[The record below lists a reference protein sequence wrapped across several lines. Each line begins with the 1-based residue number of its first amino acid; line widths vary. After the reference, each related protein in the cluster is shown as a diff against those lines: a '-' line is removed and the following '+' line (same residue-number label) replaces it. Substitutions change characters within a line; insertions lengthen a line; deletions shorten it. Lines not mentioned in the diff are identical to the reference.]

1 MRLFITGLLL
11 FVANLTYAQ
20 IPTYYNDVDLTL
32 TGTAL
37 KNALATKITTTHT
50 NFLSYTPGVWE
61 ALMVT
66 DEDPSNASNVLLIY
80 GYNDGDG
87 NYVTDRSRGKTLN
100 GGTPGTHWN
109 REHTYPKSLGTPNL
123 GTSGP
128 GSDAHHLRPSDVTM
142 NSNRGSLKFIDGSGN
157 AAVTGSG
164 WYPGDEWKGDVA
176 RMIMYMYVRYGTRC
190 LPSNVAI
197 GTTNSIDSNMI
208 DLLLEWNVEDP
219 VSDFEKDR
227 NTYHE
232 NTSNT
237 YAQGNRNPFID
248 NPAFATSIWG
258 GTQAEDFFSA
268 SLATCDDLFISE
280 YLEGSSNNKYIEIY
294 NPTDVSIN
302 LSSYDLV
309 IYTNGS
315 SSVSNTLALSG
326 TISSYGTFV
335 IENSSEALGVTADL
349 STNSAVMSFNGDD
362 VIALRKSSTNI
373 DIIGQIGTDPGSQW
387 VGSVCTVGTAD
398 GVLRRNENVN
408 KGDSEGSDIFDP
420 DSEWT
425 CVAADDVS
433 NLGIYS
439 NNCAPNPEI
448 DVQGNG
454 SSIADGSTTT
464 QLSDF
469 TDFGSVAASS
479 GTIARTFTIANTGTS
494 ALTISSNP
502 SISGTG
508 AGDFTVTSNPS
519 LSISSSGSTTFQITF
534 DPSAEATSTATIT
547 INSDDSDEAVYTFD
561 ISGTGTPGS
570 GSSCGNQL
578 FISEY
583 IEGSSNNKYIE
594 IYNPTEASVDLSSYN
609 LVKYTNGSATVSN
622 TLTLSGT
629 IAAQSTYVI
638 ENSSEVLG
646 VTADLSTS
654 NAVMDFNGD
663 DVIALRKSST
673 NLDVIGQIG
682 TDPGTQWVGAT
693 CTVGTADGVLRRN
706 SSISI
711 GDSNGSD
718 VFDPDTEWT
727 CATNDDVSNLGS
739 HSVDCSGGGG
749 SSTPCGDDLFIS
761 EYIEGSSNNKYIELY
776 NPTDSSIDLSS
787 YDLVKYTNGSA
798 TVSNTLALSGTIA
811 SKGTYVIEDSAEAL
825 GVTADLST
833 NSAMMDFNG
842 DDVVALRKS
851 SVNIDV
857 IGQIG
862 VDPGSQWTGT
872 VCTVGTANGVL
883 RRNASIS
890 TGDSDGS
897 NAFDPDDEWT
907 CAANDDVSGL
917 GSHTVDC
924 GSGGSSSSCSE
935 LFISEYIEGSGNNKY
950 LEIYNPSDS
959 SIDLSSY
966 DLVSY
971 ANGSATVSSTLV
983 LSGTIA
989 ANGTY
994 VIENNLEA
1002 LGVTADLST
1011 SNGVMSF
1018 NGDDA
1023 IALRKSSVAIDVIG
1037 QIGTD
1042 PGSEWS
1048 GTTCTLGTADA
1059 VLRRNS
1065 SVNMGD
1071 SDGSDA
1077 FDPDT
1082 EWTCSA
1088 TDDVSDLGSYTS
1100 DCNSGVVTS
1109 CSDLFFSEYIEGT
1122 GDNKF
1127 LEIYNPSENTIDLSS
1142 YDIVRYSNGSSTITN
1157 TLTLS
1162 GSIPP
1167 KGTYVIENSGETLSV
1182 NADFST
1188 ADATMTFNGDD
1199 AIALRKSSVAIDVI
1213 GQIGTDP
1220 GTQWSGTTCTVGT
1233 ADGTLRRNATVNK
1246 GDADG
1251 SDAFDPDGEWTCSTT
1266 DDVSDLGSYTNNCDS
1281 AIGSPEID
1289 VLSNSISIIDGTS
1302 TTSTVNNTNYGTVNI
1317 TAGTIVKE
1325 YTITN
1330 TGTATLTLT
1339 GNPSIT
1345 GSSDFTVTTNP
1356 STLVLDP
1363 TDSATFQITF
1373 DPSTNGNSTG
1383 TVEVQSNDSDEASF
1397 TFAIDGTGTSSAG
1410 ACTILSGATLYQQ
1423 DFETSAASP
1432 EYTYTSSSTSTATGN
1447 GNTPS
1452 DPKYVSG
1459 TQGIQVNNGTGE
1471 IIFATVDVSENSNI
1485 EFSVRLASFSGT
1497 AFNGAETSDYVTVF
1511 VSTDGG
1517 SSYSEEL
1524 TVTGASA
1531 SNARWSFTSGTG
1543 EASAVYDGDNTTTTF
1558 APAGGGAR
1566 TTDGYSTLKVTGLPS
1581 SSTLRIKLEIK
1592 NNSNNE
1598 LWVLDDAI
1606 LIGDSE
1612 SSSTWESGSWS
1623 NGVPSSTDKVIING
1637 YYDMT
1642 ANTSID
1648 GCECEVKAGATL
1660 TIGIDKYFKIENN
1673 IVNNGTIIVEENG
1686 ALVQVSSSATITG
1699 SGTYIV
1705 RRNSSSVPSE
1715 NVFTYWSSPLTNSTL
1730 TEIVPNAQWYYGFDG
1745 ATQAYQNLSASSAM
1759 TPGKGYLTQG
1769 PEDASYPGAYTAV
1782 FTGSTFN
1789 NGDINVTLGF
1799 MSDADTDNDWNLLG
1813 NPYPSAIDADAFIAA
1828 NPNIGGTL
1836 YFWSN
1841 NTDADMD
1848 QDFTQNDYVTWN
1860 ATGGTAGCGGCVAP
1874 TGAIATGQGFFAQ
1887 ALSASDVTFTNALR
1901 DNGNNN
1907 NFYRNANQEDKI
1919 WLNFSGSSAF
1929 SQILI
1934 GFLDKATDA
1943 EDRLYDGRRLDG
1955 GANAAF
1961 YSLVDDIPYGTQG
1974 KSSLKEIEEIPLGVQ
1989 LNVTGDFKISIEK
2002 YEGHL
2007 EDSEV
2012 YLKDLLLD
2020 IEHDLKVSD
2029 YEVTLDETGKID
2041 DRFVLKIVTSADV
2054 LGLEDFDSGSDLIIA
2069 DHGNELEVKTLDNA
2083 VIKNL
2088 FMYNILGQELFTKR
2102 KSSSTSLVVPGKN
2115 IRKNTVTLVKAVLE
2129 SGETKTMKFFRK

>member
-1 MRLFITGLLL
+1 MRLIITGLLL
-11 FVANLTYAQ
+11 FVVNLTYAQ

-37 KNALATKITTTHT
+37 KNALTTKITTTHT

-80 GYNDGDG
+80 GYNDADA
-87 NYVTDRSRGKTLN
+87 NYVTDRSRSKTAN
-100 GGTPGTHWN
+100 GGSAGTDWN
-109 REHTYPKSLGTPNL
+109 REHTFPKSLGTPNL

-128 GSDAHHLRPSDVTM
+128 GADAHHLRPSDVTM
-142 NSNRGSLKFIDGSGN
+142 NSNRGSLKFIDGSGD
-157 AAVTGSG
+157 AGVTGSG

-176 RMIMYMYVRYGTRC
+176 RMIMYMYLRYGTRC

-219 VSDFEKDR
+219 VSDFEKQR

-280 YLEGSSNNKYIEIY
+280 YIEGSSDNKYLEIY
-294 NPTDVSIN
+294 NPTNAAIN
-302 LSSYDLV
+302 LSSYDIV

-326 TISSYGTFV
+326 TISAYGTFV
-335 IENSSEALGVTADL
+335 IENDSEALGVTADL

-387 VGSVCTVGTAD
+387 VGTVCTEGTAN
-398 GVLRRNENVN
+398 GVLRRNATIN
-408 KGDSEGSDIFDP
+408 KGDTDGTNTFDP

-425 CVAADDVS
+425 CAASDDVS

-469 TDFGSVAASS
+469 TDFGSVAAAS
-479 GTIARTFTIANTGTS
+479 GTIIRTFTIANTGTS
-494 ALTISSNP
+494 ALTLSGNP
-502 SISGTG
+502 TLSGSG
-508 AGDFTVTSNPS
+508 AGDFTVSSNPS
-519 LSISSSGSTTFQITF
+519 LSISSSGTTTFQITF
-534 DPSAEATSTATIT
+534 DPSSEATISATVT
-547 INSDDSDEAVYTFD
+547 INSDDADEAVYTFD
-561 ISGTGTPGS
+561 ISGTGTAGS
-570 GSSCGNQL
+570 GSSCGNEL

-594 IYNPTEASVDLSSYN
+594 LYNPTEAAVDLSSYE
-609 LVKYTNGSATVSN
+609 LVKYTNGSSTISN

-638 ENSSEVLG
+638 ENSSEALG

-663 DVIALRKSST
+663 DAIALRKSST

-682 TDPGTQWVGAT
+682 TDPGTQWVGTT

-727 CATNDDVSNLGS
+727 CANSDDVSNLGS
-739 HSVDCSGGGG
+739 HSVDCAGG
-749 SSTPCGDDLFIS
+749 SSTPCGNDLFIS

-776 NPTDSSIDLSS
+776 NPTDSAIDLSS

-798 TVSNTLALSGTIA
+798 TVSNTLSLSGTIA
-811 SKGTYVIEDSAEAL
+811 SKGTYVIEDSAEGL

-862 VDPGSQWTGT
+862 VDPGSQWTGAT
-872 VCTVGTANGVL
+872 CTVGTANGVL

-890 TGDSDGS
+890 TGDADGS
-897 NAFDPDDEWT
+897 NVFDPDTEWT
-907 CAANDDVSGL
+907 CASNDDVSNL

-924 GSGGSSSSCSE
+924 GSGGSSGCDE
-935 LFISEYIEGSGNNKY
+935 LFISEYIEGSSNNKY
-950 LEIYNPSDS
+950 IEIYNPSGS
-959 SIDLSSY
+959 AIDLSSY

-971 ANGSATVSSTLV
+971 TNGSATISNTLT

-989 ANGTY
+989 ANSTF
-994 VIENNLEA
+994 VIENSSEA

-1048 GTTCTLGTADA
+1048 GTTCTLGTANA

-1065 SVNMGD
+1065 SVKSGD

-1100 DCNSGVVTS
+1100 DCNSGSSGGS
-1109 CSDLFFSEYIEGT
+1109 CSELFFSEYIEGT

-1162 GSIPP
+1162 GSIAP
-1167 KGTYVIENSGETLSV
+1167 KGTYVIENSSETLSV

-1188 ADATMTFNGDD
+1188 ADGTMTFNGDD
-1199 AIALRKSSVAIDVI
+1199 AIALRKSGVAIDVI

-1220 GTQWSGTTCTVGT
+1220 GTQWSGTTCTTGT
-1233 ADGTLRRNATVNK
+1233 ADGVMRRNATVNK
-1246 GDADG
+1246 GDSDG
-1251 SDAFDPDGEWTCSTT
+1251 SDAFDPDTEWTCASV
-1266 DDVSDLGSYTNNCDS
+1266 DDVTDLGSYTNNCDS

-1289 VLSNSISIIDGTS
+1289 VVSNSISIIDGT
-1302 TTSTVNNTNYGTVNI
+1302 TTTATINNTNYGTVNL
-1317 TAGTIVKE
+1317 TAGSIVKE
-1325 YTITN
+1325 YTISN

-1339 GNPSIT
+1339 GNPTIT
-1345 GSSDFTVTTNP
+1345 GSSDFSVTTNP
-1356 STLVLDP
+1356 TTLTLDP
-1363 TDSATFQITF
+1363 SDSVTFQITF
-1373 DPSTNGNSTG
+1373 DPSTNGNITA
-1383 TVEVQSNDSDEASF
+1383 TVEIQSNDSDEASF
-1397 TFAIDGTGTSSAG
+1397 TFAIHGTGTSSAG
-1410 ACTILSGATLYQQ
+1410 ACTNISGATLYQQ
-1423 DFETSAASP
+1423 DFETSAATP
-1432 EYTYTSSSTSTATGN
+1432 VYTYTSSSTSTATGN

-1459 TQGIQVNNGTGE
+1459 SQGIQVNNGTGE
-1471 IIFATVDVSENSNI
+1471 IIFSTVDVSENSNV

-1497 AFNGAETSDYVTVF
+1497 GFNGAETSDYVTVF

-1517 SSYSEEL
+1517 SSYSNEL

-1531 SNARWSFTSGTG
+1531 NNARWSFTSGTG
-1543 EASAVYDGDNTTTTF
+1543 EASVAYDGDNTTTTF

-1566 TTDGYSTLKVTGLPS
+1566 TTDGYSTLKVTGLPAS
-1581 SSTLRIKLEIK
+1581 SQLRIKIEIK
-1592 NNSNNE
+1592 NNSNSE
-1598 LWVLDDAI
+1598 LWVLDDAV
-1606 LIGDSE
+1606 LIGDSV

-1623 NGVPSSTDKVIING
+1623 NGVPSSTDKVVING

-1642 ANTSID
+1642 ANTSINS
-1648 GCECEVKAGATL
+1648 CECEIMPGATL
-1660 TIGIDKYFKIENN
+1660 TIGIDQYLKVENN
-1673 IVNNGTIIVEENG
+1673 IVNNGTIIIEENG
-1686 ALVQVSSSATITG
+1686 ALIQTSSSATITG
-1699 SGTYIV
+1699 SGNYIV
-1705 RRNSSSVPSE
+1705 RRNSSSVPSQY
-1715 NVFTYWSSPLTNSTL
+1715 VFTYWSSPLTNSTL
-1730 TEIVPNAQWYYGFDG
+1730 NEVVSNAGLYYGFDG
-1745 ATQAYQNLSASSAM
+1745 ASQTYELLSQTSSM
-1759 TPGKGYLTQG
+1759 TAGKGYLTQG
-1769 PEDASYPGAYTAV
+1769 PTDASYPGTYTAV

-1789 NGDINVTLGF
+1789 NGDIDVTLGYND
-1799 MSDADTDNDWNLLG
+1799 DADTDNDWNLLG

-1828 NPNIGGTL
+1828 NSNIGGTL

-1841 NTDADMD
+1841 NTDASTT
-1848 QDFTQNDYVTWN
+1848 QNFSQNDYVTWN

-1887 ALSASDVTFTNALR
+1887 ALSASDVTFTNAIR

-1907 NFYRNANQEDKI
+1907 NFYRDANVEDKI
-1919 WLNFSGSSAF
+1919 WLNFSGSNAF

-1934 GFLDKATDA
+1934 GFLDKATDD

-1961 YSLVDDIPYGTQG
+1961 YSILDDISLGTQG
-1974 KSSLKEIEEIPLGVQ
+1974 KSSLKENEEIPLGVQ

-2002 YEGHL
+2002 YQGHL
-2007 EDSEV
+2007 EDSEI
-2012 YLKDLLLD
+2012 YLKDLLLG

-2029 YEVTLDETGKID
+2029 YEVTLDETGRID

-2054 LGLEDFDSGSDLIIA
+2054 LGIEDVDNSNDLIIA

-2083 VIKNL
+2083 IIKDL
-2088 FMYNILGQELFTKR
+2088 FIYNILGQEVFTSR
-2102 KSSSTSLVVPGKN
+2102 KSTGTSVMIPGRN
-2115 IRKNTVTLVKAVLE
+2115 VRKNTVTIVKAVLE
-2129 SGETKTMKFFRK
+2129 TGQIKTMKFFRK